1 MSNLTNNR
9 IDTTMTPAQFNDV
22 KAAIDAINTAISFSV
37 SLTTDERRSLPK
49 ISVSNKAFTQDAI
62 KAVANN
68 ANIFPAYL
76 DAAQM
81 SRDLELYEQLDEL
94 SIQLQQT
101 LERIEDTRILAGS
114 EAYVAALAAYKLL
127 AAAASAGVQGSDTIY
142 LQLKE
147 RFANQ
152 GNFSTP
158 DNTDTP

>member
-9 IDTTMTPAQFNDV
+9 IDTTMTSAQFNDV
-22 KAAIDAINTAISFSV
+22 KTAIDAINSAISFSV

-68 ANIFPAYL
+68 ASIFPPYL
-76 DAAQM
+76 DATQM

-101 LERIEDTRILAGS
+101 LERIGCI
-114 EAYVAALAAYKLL
+114 
-127 AAAASAGVQGSDTIY
+127 
-142 LQLKE
+142 
-147 RFANQ
+147 
-152 GNFSTP
+152 
-158 DNTDTP
+158 